1 MFDRLRHMLLKEF
14 IQVLRDP
21 RLRMVVFVIPCVQ
34 TLVISYA
41 VNLDVDRVATAVLDQ
56 DQSPDS
62 RELIERFT
70 SSGHF
75 QVVAVVDSELQ
86 ARRLIDRH
94 QAKVFLRI
102 GPGFMENLRAGRT
115 SPVQVI
121 ADGTDSNTSAVVL
134 SYAARIVAGF
144 SEERAARRLAQ
155 QTGRSRAPNLV
166 DLRSRAWFNENL
178 ESRNFFVPG
187 VIVIV
192 VTLVSLL
199 LTSMAVVRERE
210 IGTMEQ
216 VLVSPITASEF
227 ILGKTLPFALLAM
240 LDVVLVTLVG
250 TLWFGVP
257 IRGSLLLLL
266 ACTGLY
272 LLTTLGAGLFIS
284 TISHTQQQAMMST
297 FFFFFPAML
306 LSGFAFPIANM
317 PQVVQWLTL
326 ANPLRWFLV
335 IVRAIFLKGVG
346 IEVLWREMAALA
358 VLGSLTLGLAV
369 SRFRKTLT

>member
-1 MFDRLRHMLLKEF
+1 MSGRLGHMLIKEF

-21 RLRMVVFVIPCVQ
+21 RLRTVVFVIPCVQ

-41 VNLDVDRVATAVLDQ
+41 VTLDVEHVPTAVYDQ
-56 DQSPDS
+56 DRSPDS
-62 RELIERFT
+62 RELIERFAA
-70 SSGHF
+70 SRHF
-75 QVVAVVDSELQ
+75 DVVAEVESESEARQLMDRNRAAVV
-86 ARRLIDRH
+86 
-94 QAKVFLRI
+94 LRI
-102 GPGFMENLRAGRT
+102 GPGFMEDLGAGRT
-115 SPVQVI
+115 APIQVI
-121 ADGTDSNTSAVVL
+121 TDGTDSNTSAVVL
-134 SYAARIVAGF
+134 SYASRIVAGF
-144 SEERAARRLAQ
+144 SEERAARRLAR
-155 QTGRSRAPNLV
+155 QTGAARPLNLV
-166 DLRSRAWFNENL
+166 DFRARAWFNENL

-216 VLVSPITASEF
+216 ILVTPITAAEF
-227 ILGKTLPFALLAM
+227 IVGKTLPFALVAM
-240 LDVVLVTLVG
+240 VDVILVTLVG

-257 IRGSLLLLL
+257 IRGSLVLLLG
-266 ACTGLY
+266 CTALY

-284 TISHTQQQAMMST
+284 TISYTQQQAMMST

-346 IEVLWREMAALA
+346 VEVLWREMVALG
-358 VLGSLTLGLAV
+358 VLGSVTLGLAV
-369 SRFRKTLT
+369 SRFRKTLA

>member
-1 MFDRLRHMLLKEF
+1 
-14 IQVLRDP
+14 V
-21 RLRMVVFVIPCVQ
+21 
-34 TLVISYA
+34 T
-41 VNLDVDRVATAVLDQ
+41 LDVEHVPTAVYDQ
-56 DQSPDS
+56 DRSPDS
-62 RELIERFT
+62 RELIERFAA
-70 SSGHF
+70 SRHF
-75 QVVAVVDSELQ
+75 DVVAEVESESEARQLMDRNRAAVV
-86 ARRLIDRH
+86 
-94 QAKVFLRI
+94 LRI
-102 GPGFMENLRAGRT
+102 GPGFMEDLGAGRT
-115 SPVQVI
+115 APIQVI
-121 ADGTDSNTSAVVL
+121 TDGTDSNTSAVVL
-134 SYAARIVAGF
+134 SYASRIVAGF
-144 SEERAARRLAQ
+144 SEERAARRLAR
-155 QTGRSRAPNLV
+155 QTGAARPLNLV
-166 DLRSRAWFNENL
+166 DFRARAWFNENL

-216 VLVSPITASEF
+216 ILVTPITAAEF
-227 ILGKTLPFALLAM
+227 IVGKTLPFALVAM
-240 LDVVLVTLVG
+240 VDVILVTLVG

-257 IRGSLLLLL
+257 IRGSLVLLLG
-266 ACTGLY
+266 CTALY

-284 TISHTQQQAMMST
+284 TISYTQQQAMMST

-346 IEVLWREMAALA
+346 VEVLWREIVALG
-358 VLGSLTLGLAV
+358 VLGSVTLGLAV
-369 SRFRKTLT
+369 SRFRKTLA